1 MNNIA
6 INVDLLLLNAR
17 IIGGINEK
25 RELNAVAVKNGRILA
40 VGTADELNGLNAKH
54 RIQLN
59 NKRTVAQIEFY
70 LLTPPHLVRQIFGF
84 FLKYF
89 YKRTNSN

>member
-1 MNNIA
+1 MNS
-6 INVDLLLLNAR
+6 VDH
-17 IIGGINEK
+17 K
-25 RELNAVAVKNGRILA
+25 KNQIGRIKQFSGVILLRA
-40 VGTADELNGLNAKH
+40 
-54 RIQLN
+54 
-59 NKRTVAQIEFY
+59 VAQIEFY